1 MTIDTSKFRAPQTP
15 LFKRSVHPTRALIFA
30 DKAAAKASIKADAK
44 AISSL
49 SHKLY
54 AESKRA
60 LLIVLQGMDTSGK
73 DGTTKALFSRTAPLN
88 IRVEPFKAPSKRE
101 LAHDYLWRVH
111 KVCPA
116 KGQITVFNR
125 SHYEDVLVVKVRGF
139 APKDAIKKR
148 YAQINGFEKHLSENG
163 TVILKFMLNISKR
176 EQGIRLAERL
186 EQPHKYWKFNP
197 GDLED
202 RLLWPKFMKAYEL
215 MVRKTNTAHAPWYII
230 PSDDRATRNA
240 IICRTVRETLEA
252 MNPAYPDPGYRPG
265 DFVIG

>member
-1 MTIDTSKFRAPQTP
+1 MNIEPSSYRILPAAG
-15 LFKRSVHPTRALIFA
+15 FKRALYPTRINIFA
-30 DKAAAKASIKADAK
+30 NKAEAKARIKSDAK
-44 AISSL
+44 AISAL

-54 AESKRA
+54 AEHKHA

-88 IRVEPFKAPSKRE
+88 VRVEPFKAPSKKE
-101 LAHDYLWRVH
+101 LSHDYLWRVH
-111 KVCPA
+111 NVCPA

-148 YAQINGFEKHLSENG
+148 YGQINAFEKHLSENG
-163 TVILKFMLNISKR
+163 TTILKFMLNISKKV
-176 EQGIRLAERL
+176 QGQRLAERL
-186 EQPHKYWKFNP
+186 EDPRKYWKFNP

-202 RLLWPKFMKAYEL
+202 RILWPKFMKAYEL
-215 MVRKTNTAHAPWYII
+215 MVRKTSRPHAPWYVI

-240 IICRTVRETLEA
+240 IICAIVRQKLEE
-252 MNPAYPDPGYRPG
+252 MNPIYPDPGYRPG
-265 DFVIG
+265 DFLIG